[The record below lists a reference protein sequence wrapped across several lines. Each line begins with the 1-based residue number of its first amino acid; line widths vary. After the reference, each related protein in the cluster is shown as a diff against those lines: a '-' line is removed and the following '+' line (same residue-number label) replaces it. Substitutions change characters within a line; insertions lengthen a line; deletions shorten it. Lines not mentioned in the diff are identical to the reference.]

1 MSRLAG
7 LAAVVTGGGSG
18 IGAATARAFHAEGA
32 RVAVLDRDAAAA
44 ASTAADLDPASGDLD
59 PAAADLDPVAATA
72 IAVQVDIADSAAVDA
87 AIDRVVAA
95 FGTVDVLANFAG
107 IDDPEAKARA
117 TARRAAGEPL
127 DITTTMTDEAWRRIM
142 SVNLDGSFY
151 MLRAALRVM
160 SAQRSGSIINMS
172 SLAGV
177 IGAAGSPHYSAA
189 KAALVGLTQ
198 SVAREVAP
206 LGIRVNAVA
215 PGPVI
220 TPMLGRT
227 TSTSS
232 TAIPPVPM
240 QRFADAS
247 EVASV
252 AVFLA
257 SADSSYV
264 TGDVIHIDGSL
275 RAV

>member
-1 MSRLAG
+1 MAG
-7 LAAVVTGGGSG
+7 LVAVVTGGGSG
-18 IGAATARAFHAEGA
+18 IGAATAAAFHAEGA
-32 RVAVLDRDAAAA
+32 RVAVLDRDASAAA
-44 ASTAADLDPASGDLD
+44 KTAADLDGAIS
-59 PAAADLDPVAATA
+59 VA
-72 IAVQVDIADSAAVDA
+72 VDIADSAAVDA
-87 AIDRVVAA
+87 AIDEVVGAL
-95 FGTVDVLANFAG
+95 GTVDVLANFAG
-107 IDDPEAKARA
+107 IDDPDAKAR
-117 TARRAAGEPL
+117 TAGRRAAGEPL
-127 DITTTMTDEAWRRIM
+127 DITATMTDAAWRRIM

-160 SAQRSGSIINMS
+160 TAQGSGSIVNMS

-189 KAALVGLTQ
+189 KAAIVGLTQ

-206 LGIRVNAVA
+206 LGVRVNAIA

-220 TPMLGRT
+220 TPMLLRT
-227 TSTSS
+227 TGTADEPA
-232 TAIPPVPM
+232 TAPAIPPVPM

-257 SADSSYV
+257 CGDSSYV
-264 TGDVIHIDGSL
+264 TGDVIHIDGAL

>member
-1 MSRLAG
+1 MSGPGRLAG
-7 LAAVVTGGGSG
+7 LVAVVTGGGSG
-18 IGAATARAFHAEGA
+18 IGAATCRAFHAEGA
-32 RVAVLDRDAAAA
+32 RVAVLDRDGEAAAT
-44 ASTAADLDPASGDLD
+44 TAGTLDG
-59 PAAADLDPVAATA
+59 A
-72 IAVQVDIADSAAVDA
+72 IAVTVDIADSAAVDA
-87 AIDRVVAA
+87 AIGAVVEA

-107 IDDPEAKARA
+107 VDDPEAKARTA
-117 TARRAAGEPL
+117 ARRAAGEPL
-127 DITTTMTDEAWRRIM
+127 DVTATLTDEAWRRMM

-151 MLRAALRVM
+151 VLRAALRVM
-160 SAQRSGSIINMS
+160 TARRSGSIINMS

-189 KAALVGLTQ
+189 KAALIGLTQ

-206 LGIRVNAVA
+206 LGVRVNAVA
-215 PGPVI
+215 PGPVL

-227 TSTSS
+227 TATSS
-232 TAIPPVPM
+232 TALPPVPM
-240 QRFADAS
+240 QRFADPE
-247 EVASV
+247 EVATV

>member
-1 MSRLAG
+1 MTRLAG

-44 ASTAADLDPASGDLD
+44 AETASDLDPIMS
-59 PAAADLDPVAATA
+59 TA
-72 IAVQVDIADSAAVDA
+72 IAVEVDIADSVAVDA
-87 AIDRVVAA
+87 AIARVVAA

-107 IDDPEAKARA
+107 IDDPDAKARTA
-117 TARRAAGEPL
+117 TRRAAGEPL
-127 DITTTMTDEAWRRIM
+127 DITATMTNEAWRRMM

-189 KAALVGLTQ
+189 KAALIGLTQ

-220 TPMLGRT
+220 TPMLSRT
-227 TSTSS
+227 TSASTS
-232 TAIPPVPM
+232 AIPPVPM
-240 QRFADAS
+240 QRFADPG
-247 EVASV
+247 EVATV

-257 SADSSYV
+257 SSDSSYV

>member
-1 MSRLAG
+1 MTARMSG
-7 LAAVVTGGGSG
+7 LVAVVTGGGSG
-18 IGAATARAFHAEGA
+18 IGAATCLAFHTEGA
-32 RVAVLDRDAAAA
+32 RVAVLDRDAGAAA
-44 ASTAADLDPASGDLD
+44 HTAADLDGAIS
-59 PAAADLDPVAATA
+59 VA
-72 IAVQVDIADSAAVDA
+72 VDIADSAAVDA
-87 AIDRVVAA
+87 AIAEVVTAM
-95 FGTVDVLANFAG
+95 GTVDVLANFAG
-107 IDDPEAKARA
+107 IDDPEAKARTA
-117 TARRAAGEPL
+117 ARRATGKPL
-127 DITTTMTDEAWRRIM
+127 DVTATMTDAAWRRIM

-160 SAQRSGSIINMS
+160 TAQGSGSIINMS

-177 IGAAGSPHYSAA
+177 VGAAGQPHYSAA
-189 KAALVGLTQ
+189 KAAIVGLTQ

-206 LGIRVNAVA
+206 LGVRVNAIA

-220 TPMLGRT
+220 TPMLLRT
-227 TSTSS
+227 VGTPAASAGPTDAPPAVP
-232 TAIPPVPM
+232 AIRSVPM

-257 SADSSYV
+257 CGDSSYV
-264 TGDVIHIDGSL
+264 TGDVIHIDGAL

>member
-1 MSRLAG
+1 MNRLGG
-7 LAAVVTGGGSG
+7 LVAIVTGGASG
-18 IGAATARAFHAEGA
+18 IGAATCKAFHDEGA
-32 RVAVLDRDAAAA
+32 RVAVFDRDGDGAAK
-44 ASTAADLDPASGDLD
+44 TAAGLDGAIS
-59 PAAADLDPVAATA
+59 VA
-72 IAVQVDIADSAAVDA
+72 VDVADSAAVDA
-87 AIDRVVAA
+87 AVGEVVAA

-107 IDDPEAKARA
+107 IDDPDAKAQTA
-117 TARRAAGEPL
+117 ARRAAGEPL
-127 DITTTMTDEAWRRIM
+127 DITATMTDAAWRRMM

-160 SAQRSGSIINMS
+160 TAKGSGSIINMS

-177 IGAAGSPHYSAA
+177 IGAAGQPHYSAS
-189 KAALVGLTQ
+189 KAALIGLTQ

-206 LGIRVNAVA
+206 RGVRVNAIA

-220 TPMLGRT
+220 TPMLSRT
-227 TSTSS
+227 TGT
-232 TAIPPVPM
+232 TDKPAAAPAIPPVPM

-247 EVASV
+247 EVATV

-257 SADSSYV
+257 STDSSYV

>member
-1 MSRLAG
+1 MSGRLDG

-18 IGAATARAFHAEGA
+18 IGAATCRAFHAEGA
-32 RVAVLDRDAAAA
+32 RVAVLDWDGAAAA
-44 ASTAADLDPASGDLD
+44 QTAADLEGAL
-59 PAAADLDPVAATA
+59 ALT
-72 IAVQVDIADSAAVDA
+72 VDVADSSAVDNAISTA
-87 AIDRVVAA
+87 AET
-95 FGTVDVLANFAG
+95 FGSLDVLANFAG
-107 IDDPEAKARA
+107 IDDPEAKARTA
-117 TARRAAGEPL
+117 ARRAAGEPL
-127 DITTTMTDEAWRRIM
+127 DTTATLTDEAWRRIM

-151 MLRAALRVM
+151 VLRAALRVM
-160 SAQRSGSIINMS
+160 TVQRSGSIINMS

-189 KAALVGLTQ
+189 KAALIGLTQ
-198 SVAREVAP
+198 SVAREVAQ
-206 LGIRVNAVA
+206 LGVRVNAVA
-215 PGPVI
+215 PGPVL

-227 TSTSS
+227 TTTSS

-240 QRFADAS
+240 QRFANPE

>member
-1 MSRLAG
+1 MTERLAG
-7 LAAVVTGGGSG
+7 LVAVVTGGGSG
-18 IGAATARAFHAEGA
+18 IGAATATAFHAEGA
-32 RVAVLDRDAAAA
+32 RVVVLDLDGVAAAK
-44 ASTAADLDPASGDLD
+44 TAADLDGAIS
-59 PAAADLDPVAATA
+59 VA
-72 IAVQVDIADSAAVDA
+72 VDIADSAAVDA
-87 AIDRVVAA
+87 AVNEVVAA

-107 IDDPEAKARA
+107 VDDPEAKAR
-117 TARRAAGEPL
+117 TAGCRAAGEPL
-127 DITTTMTDEAWRRIM
+127 DITATMTDAAWRRIM

-151 MLRAALRVM
+151 VMRAALRVM
-160 SAQRSGSIINMS
+160 TARGSGSIINMS

-177 IGAAGSPHYSAA
+177 VGAAGQPHYSAA
-189 KAALVGLTQ
+189 KAAIVGLTQ

-206 LGIRVNAVA
+206 LGVRVNAIA

-220 TPMLGRT
+220 TPMLSRT
-227 TSTSS
+227 TSGSA

-240 QRFADAS
+240 RRFAEAS
-247 EVASV
+247 EVAGV

-257 SADSSYV
+257 SGDSSYV